1 MKDEEAKN
9 HPHLLM
15 LDEFDGEID
24 GELKYQK
31 VLYKYRVNALE
42 EEDWGFTRERWG
54 PTDPGFTEI
63 MQSLDDLDLTE
74 LDKDDRIHIFWLTE
88 GGKEVAGGLKRGLSK
103 LDPGFKPRIQTILG
117 LQNLTR
123 IAQAQISSETRLSR
137 RRKKR
142 RSSRKY
148 RQLLFQIVLVG

>member
-1 MKDEEAKN
+1 MKDKEGKN

-42 EEDWGFTRERWG
+42 DDDWSFTRERWG

-63 MQSLDDLDLTE
+63 MQSLDDLDLAE
-74 LDKDDRIHIFWLTE
+74 LEEDDRMHIFRLTDTGE
-88 GGKEVAGGLKRGLSK
+88 EVADGLKRGLSK
-103 LDPGFKPRIQTILG
+103 LDPGFSPRIQTILG
-117 LQNLTR
+117 IAESDKDRSGSEIVEDEIVQN
-123 IAQAQISSETRLSR
+123 AKEETEQS
-137 RRKKR
+137 
-142 RSSRKY
+142 
-148 RQLLFQIVLVG
+148 QV

>member
-1 MKDEEAKN
+1 MKDEEGKN

-63 MQSLDDLDLTE
+63 MQSLEDLNLAE
-74 LDKDDRIHIFWLTE
+74 LEEDDRMHIFQVTDAGE
-88 GGKEVAGGLKRGLSK
+88 EVADGLKRGLSK
-103 LDPGFKPRIQTILG
+103 LDPGFSPRIQTILG
-117 LQNLTR
+117 IAESDKDRSGSEIVEDEIIQN
-123 IAQAQISSETRLSR
+123 AKDETEQS
-137 RRKKR
+137 
-142 RSSRKY
+142 
-148 RQLLFQIVLVG
+148 QV

>member
-1 MKDEEAKN
+1 MKDEEGKH

-15 LDEFDGEID
+15 LDEFEGVID

-63 MQSLDDLDLTE
+63 MQSLEDLDLAE
-74 LDKDDRIHIFWLTE
+74 LDENDQIHIFRLTN
-88 GGKEVAGGLKRGLSK
+88 GGKEVADGIKRGLSK
-103 LDPGFKPRIQTILG
+103 LDPGFSPRIQTILG
-117 LQNLTR
+117 
-123 IAQAQISSETRLSR
+123 IAESDKDRSGSEIVEDEVVQEAKEEAEQSR
-137 RRKKR
+137 
-142 RSSRKY
+142 
-148 RQLLFQIVLVG
+148 V

>member
-31 VLYKYRVNALE
+31 VLYKYRVNALK

-63 MQSLDDLDLTE
+63 MQSLDDLDLAE
-74 LDKDDRIHIFWLTE
+74 LDEDDRIHIFRLTE
-88 GGKEVAGGLKRGLSK
+88 GGREVASGLKRGLGK
-103 LDPGFKPRIQTILG
+103 LDPGFSPRIQTILG
-117 LQNLTR
+117 
-123 IAQAQISSETRLSR
+123 IAESDKDRSGSE
-137 RRKKR
+137 
-142 RSSRKY
+142 
-148 RQLLFQIVLVG
+148 IVEDEVVQKAKEETEQSQV